1 LGDLDT
7 FHFGTGERWAVVS
20 AVAYTIVNITLR
32 VAAPTIDPALGSLLR
47 LTPLAVIAWLVV
59 ARGGAR
65 ELRPSL
71 PAFLSWRLIGALLL
85 GGSSSL
91 VIGNILFFNALTTGG
106 LGIAIGGSQSGSVLG
121 GLWIGYLALRERPR
135 QAQLAGAALIVLG
148 LVGIAIAQTSNV
160 AGLWWLGLL
169 FALGAGTTYALA
181 NTLSRLVQRQRPLL
195 FVALALSSLGGLV
208 PLTLIVLGRAALGD
222 HITADA
228 RSAGA
233 VLFAGLANSVAL
245 ASLALAVRAAPVAAV
260 NTISSASIV
269 FSFIASVVVFNE
281 TGSPPMVAGIALVTA
296 GIVVAQLRRRG
307 ADPTEDVES
316 VAAAVGEG
324 EPYAPRSAT
333 RQRPD
338 SGEVNR
344 RK

>member
-1 LGDLDT
+1 M
-7 FHFGTGERWAVVS
+7 S
-20 AVAYTIVNITLR
+20 AIAYTIVNVTLR

-47 LTPLAVIAWLVV
+47 LTPLAIIAWLVV
-59 ARGGAR
+59 AREGAR
-65 ELRPSL
+65 ELRPSQ

-91 VIGNILFFNALTTGG
+91 VIGNILFFDALTTGG

-135 QAQLAGAALIVLG
+135 RAQLAGAGLIVLG

-169 FALGAGTTYALA
+169 LALGAGTTYALA
-181 NTLSRLVQRQRPLL
+181 NALSRMVQRQRPLL
-195 FVALALSSLGGLV
+195 FVALAVSGLGGLV
-208 PLTLIVLGRAALGD
+208 PLALIVLGRAIAGD
-222 HITADA
+222 HITVDA

-281 TGSPPMVAGIALVTA
+281 TGSAPMVAGIALVTA
-296 GIVVAQLRRRG
+296 GIVVAQLRRREAALESEMVSGG
-307 ADPTEDVES
+307 ASGPP
-316 VAAAVGEG
+316 AA
-324 EPYAPRSAT
+324 T
-333 RQRPD
+333 
-338 SGEVNR
+338 
-344 RK
+344 

>member
-1 LGDLDT
+1 
-7 FHFGTGERWAVVS
+7 VS
-20 AVAYTIVNITLR
+20 AIAYTIVNITLR

-47 LTPLAVIAWLVV
+47 LSPLAVIAWVVV
-59 ARGGAR
+59 AREGAK

-71 PAFLSWRLIGALLL
+71 PGFLSWRLIGALLL
-85 GGSSSL
+85 GGSTSL
-91 VIGNILFFNALTTGG
+91 VLGNILFFNALTTGG

-135 QAQLAGAALIVLG
+135 RAQLAGAALIVLG
-148 LVGIAIAQTSNV
+148 LVGIAIAQTTNV

-169 FALGAGTTYALA
+169 FAIGAGTTYALA
-181 NTLSRLVQRQRPLL
+181 NTTSRLVQRQRPLL
-195 FVALALSSLGGLV
+195 FVALAVSSVGGLV
-208 PLTLIVLGRAALGD
+208 PLALIILGRAALGD
-222 HITADA
+222 HITVDA

-269 FSFIASVVVFNE
+269 FSFIASVVVFHE
-281 TGSPPMVAGIALVTA
+281 SGSAPMVAGIALVTA

-307 ADPTEDVES
+307 AHPAADDES

-324 EPYAPRSAT
+324 EPYAPGS
-333 RQRPD
+333 RPV
-338 SGEVNR
+338 SGPPAAR
-344 RK
+344 

>member
-1 LGDLDT
+1 
-7 FHFGTGERWAVVS
+7 VS
-20 AVAYTIVNITLR
+20 AIAYTIVNITLR
-32 VAAPTIDPALGSLLR
+32 VAAPTIDPALGSLVR
-47 LTPLAVIAWLVV
+47 LTPLAVIAWFVV
-59 ARGGAR
+59 AREGAR

-85 GGSSSL
+85 GGSASL
-91 VIGNILFFNALTTGG
+91 VLGNILFFNALTTGG

-135 QAQLAGAALIVLG
+135 RAQLAGAALIVLG
-148 LVGIAIAQTSNV
+148 LVGIAFAQTTSV
-160 AGLWWLGLL
+160 AGMWWLGLL
-169 FALGAGTTYALA
+169 FALGAGTTYALS
-181 NTLSRLVQRQRPLL
+181 NSISRLVQRQRPLL
-195 FVALALSSLGGLV
+195 FVALAVSSLGGMV
-208 PLTLIVLGRAALGD
+208 PLIAIVLGRAALGE
-222 HITADA
+222 HIAVDA

-281 TGSPPMVAGIALVTA
+281 SGSVPMVAGIALVTA

-307 ADPTEDVES
+307 ADLADDDES

-324 EPYAPRSAT
+324 EPYALGSRA
-333 RQRPD
+333 RQRPA
-338 SGEVNR
+338 SAEVNR